1 MAVRYITYGE
11 FQQYMKD
18 YYFRTG
24 SRMQFMEMAH
34 YLDHKGL
41 LYADPPHPI
50 LARRYPHFTN
60 MTDAEFNQ
68 IVDDIV
74 LTIDLDSGRNQIVA
88 ESDIIPIA
96 RDVFVI
102 RHPRYTRPDSH
113 RHNYYELD
121 YVAGGHAR
129 FFFEDSEKVMQA
141 GEICLV
147 SPGASHDVI
156 LDDDS
161 TVFCIMF
168 RKSTFDTVFFS
179 QLSQQNLLANFFRMT
194 LQNPEKPNYL
204 QFFCKI
210 GTPDSDYLRMLIF
223 NMMGETNNHDECANN
238 CVINLAQLL
247 FSHLLRCYSR
257 TVQFYDF
264 QAGTDFSLILQ
275 YIQHNYKTI
284 TMSSLADLFNY
295 SEPHLCTMIRQNTG
309 QSFTAL
315 IRRLRMADAVNY
327 LTNTSLKIGEIAE
340 AVGYNSSDH
349 FSRVFRSTYKM
360 SPQNYRS
367 QYQKTGD
374 HFLPFEEV

>member
-24 SRMQFMEMAH
+24 SRMQFIEMVH

-41 LYADPPHPI
+41 LYAKPPHPI

-74 LTIDLDSGRNQIVA
+74 LTVDPDSGIHQTVS

-129 FFFEDSEKVMQA
+129 FFFENTEKVLQA

-147 SPGASHDVI
+147 SPGASHDII

-194 LQNPEKPNYL
+194 L
-204 QFFCKI
+204 
-210 GTPDSDYLRMLIF
+210 
-223 NMMGETNNHDECANN
+223 
-238 CVINLAQLL
+238 

-257 TVQFYDF
+257 TVQFYDY

-284 TMSSLADLFNY
+284 TMSSLASLFNY

-327 LTNTSLKIGEIAE
+327 LTNTNLKIGEIAE

-374 HFLPFEEV
+374 QFKPFEEV